1 MTSHSARKHQ
11 DTSEYRSS
19 VALSSYQP
27 PSVLRGHLGAIADLL
42 PRAEVVP
49 GVRKREVF
57 LGWVPTEGRIDA
69 PDVLY
74 FETSYLGFD
83 TDGSRA
89 SWSKTKADSDHRN
102 DISIR
107 HGADAN
113 TLPYFV
119 LPKYPN
125 TDKNWVG
132 KDQGIFVGAVGV
144 ILGIDAKTALPKVVC
159 AQFADAGPHNELGEA
174 SIATHRAF
182 GRDNLVDAQGKPLR
196 SVKDQDLNTGV
207 DFITIVFPN
216 TGAFRPLTPAQLEAI
231 ARPLFTK
238 LGGLL

>member
-1 MTSHSARKHQ
+1 MTAKAKHK
-11 DTSEYRSS
+11 DRSEYRES

-27 PSVLRGHLGAIADLL
+27 PGILRAHLGTISDLL
-42 PRAEVVP
+42 PHAEVVP

-57 LGWVPTEGRIDA
+57 LAWVPTEGRIA
-69 PDVLY
+69 SSDVLY

-89 SWSKTKADSDHRN
+89 SWSQTKKDSDHR
-102 DISIR
+102 DDVSLR
-107 HGADAN
+107 HGTDAN
-113 TLPYFV
+113 KLPYFV

-125 TDKNWVG
+125 TDRNWVG
-132 KDQGIFVGAVGV
+132 KDHGIHIGAVGV
-144 ILGIDAKTALPKVVC
+144 ILGVDAKSGSPKVVC
-159 AQFADAGPHNELGEA
+159 AQFADAGPYDEIGEA

-182 GRDNLVDAQGKPLR
+182 GRENVYDEHGRPLAH
-196 SVKDQDLNTGV
+196 VHDTDLRTGV

-216 TGAFRPLTPAQLEAI
+216 TGAFRPLAPAQIEAI